1 MIDKNQIKN
10 NINYNKN
17 SLKNNRNTFLNY
29 IIILQEDLLKNDN
42 DSIEKQFKKEDPIN
56 KGIINI
62 NKFKSILKKK
72 LLNIK
77 KEIFE
82 KFVMLANKGIKGE
95 NNNENE
101 NIKINYPNFLI
112 NISKFRFNDINDK
125 DNLKIIDDSQLILPK
140 IF

>member
-1 MIDKNQIKN
+1 
-10 NINYNKN
+10 
-17 SLKNNRNTFLNY
+17 
-29 IIILQEDLLKNDN
+29 
-42 DSIEKQFKKEDPIN
+42 
-56 KGIINI
+56 
-62 NKFKSILKKK
+62 
-72 LLNIK
+72 
-77 KEIFE
+77 
-82 KFVMLANKGIKGE
+82 MLANKGIKDE